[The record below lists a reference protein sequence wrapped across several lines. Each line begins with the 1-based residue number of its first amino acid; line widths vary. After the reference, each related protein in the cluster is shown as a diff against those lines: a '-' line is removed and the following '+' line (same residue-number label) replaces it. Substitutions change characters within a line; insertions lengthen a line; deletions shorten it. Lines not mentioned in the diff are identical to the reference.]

1 MTSWNTKHSSLGI
14 SHMGVLVGFPEGGEK
29 LEYPEK
35 VNVRKQKMGKGIRSE
50 RECGIECG

>member
-50 RECGIECG
+50 RECGTECG